1 MLPSVPPHRA
11 WLVLTI
17 ISLPSRHRNAIV
29 VRDPSSQRLEIRG
42 LSECPTCRQPLRSSS
57 PDRQFDNARHHDS
70 FVDPNYFRMLRA
82 GHRTARSE
90 HPPSSPIRRFVQ
102 PSLPHPQPAVIE
114 ETQDAEFISSTPAV
128 QEGSRIRREA
138 FSPNYFKTFFV
149 EEKELGRGGKGV
161 VLLVRHEI
169 DGCHLGM
176 LLLRQNTCLQTL
188 TARRPFRL

>member
-1 MLPSVPPHRA
+1 
-11 WLVLTI
+11 
-17 ISLPSRHRNAIV
+17 
-29 VRDPSSQRLEIRG
+29 
-42 LSECPTCRQPLRSSS
+42 
-57 PDRQFDNARHHDS
+57 
-70 FVDPNYFRMLRA
+70 MLRA
-82 GHRTARSE
+82 GHHDARAD

-102 PSLPHPQPAVIE
+102 PSLPHPQAAVIDE
-114 ETQDAEFISSTPAV
+114 AEDAEFISSTPAV

-176 LLLRQNTCLQTL
+176 HSVDGDFGRD
-188 TARRPFRL
+188 